1 MPIDSGDTAWVI
13 TATALVMIMT
23 PALGFF
29 YGGLVRRK
37 NLVAT
42 IVQCLVIFSVVS
54 LVWALWGY
62 TLTFGPSFHGFIGDL
77 SRFGLNNVGAAPNP
91 AYSATIPELL
101 YFAFQLKFAAITPAL
116 IIGAFAGRARLK
128 PLLIFIVAWTTF
140 IYVPIAMWIWNPGG
154 WLHGVGVVDFAG
166 GLVVHTSAGVS
177 AVAAALVI
185 GRRKEEE
192 VRETRPNNVPYVI
205 LGTALLWFGWFGF
218 NAGSALAANGVAVNA
233 LVVTNLAAAASGVTW
248 MMVDWLRNGR
258 PSAVGMAVGAVCGLA
273 AVTPASGFVGPT
285 GSLIIGVVAGLMC
298 NLIAN
303 WRARTTLDD
312 SLDVFA
318 CHGAGG
324 IWGTIAT
331 GLFAS
336 TAINAAGP
344 NGLVFGNP
352 HQAVVQLFGVIVVAA
367 FAFAGSYLLLKVIN
381 VFSPL
386 RVDPAHEEVGLD
398 IAEFGEQAYEPTHT
412 IGAAANLPTPQ
423 PFRPRGTLPGAI
435 RRAARALPAM
445 VARARPLRANR
456 LYRRRTL
463 PVSVDPDAAPA
474 TIG

>member
-1 MPIDSGDTAWVI
+1 MALDSGDIAWVI

-37 NLVAT
+37 NLIAT
-42 IVQCLVIFSVVS
+42 IVQCLAIFSVVS

-62 TLTFGPSFHGFIGDL
+62 TMTFGPSVGGVIGSL
-77 SRFGLNNVGAAPNP
+77 AHLGLWGVGAAPNP
-91 AYSATIPELL
+91 AYSDKIPELL

-116 IIGAFAGRARLK
+116 IIGAFAGRVRLK
-128 PLLIFIVAWTTF
+128 SLMIFIIAWTTF

-154 WLHGVGVVDFAG
+154 FLHLFGVVDFAG

-177 AVAAALVI
+177 AIAAALVI
-185 GRRKEEE
+185 GRRKDEE
-192 VRETRPNNVPYVI
+192 VRANRPNNVPYVI

-218 NAGSALAANGVAVNA
+218 NAGSALEANDVAVNA
-233 LVVTNLAAAASGVTW
+233 LVVTNLAAAASGVSW
-248 MMVDWLRNGR
+248 LLVDWIRRGK

-273 AVTPASGFVGPT
+273 AVTPASGYVGP
-285 GSLIIGVVAGLMC
+285 SASILIGLVAGIMC
-298 NLIAN
+298 NYIAN

-324 IWGTIAT
+324 MWGTLAT

-336 TAINAAGP
+336 TAVNSLGP
-344 NGLVFGNP
+344 NGLFYGNP
-352 HQAVVQLFGVIVVAA
+352 NLALIELVGIAVVAS
-367 FAFAGSYLLLKVIN
+367 FAFVGSYVLLRVID

-386 RVDPAHEEVGLD
+386 RVPPNQEHEGLD
-398 IAEFGEQAYEPTHT
+398 LSEFGEEAYE
-412 IGAAANLPTPQ
+412 GASTGSPAA
-423 PFRPRGTLPGAI
+423 
-435 RRAARALPAM
+435 
-445 VARARPLRANR
+445 
-456 LYRRRTL
+456 
-463 PVSVDPDAAPA
+463 DAA
-474 TIG
+474 G